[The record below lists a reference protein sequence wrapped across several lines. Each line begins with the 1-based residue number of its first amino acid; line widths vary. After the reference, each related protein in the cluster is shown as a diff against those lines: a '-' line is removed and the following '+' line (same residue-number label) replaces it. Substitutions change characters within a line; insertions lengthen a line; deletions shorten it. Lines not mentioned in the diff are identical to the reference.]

1 MHKLQSGWM
10 AFAIACKDQKKN
22 IYTLKKPNKMN
33 FELDP
38 SLLAFLALVNIPDLN
53 IGWVFLI
60 VLLSALRFN
69 LET

>member
-1 MHKLQSGWM
+1 
-10 AFAIACKDQKKN
+10 
-22 IYTLKKPNKMN
+22 MN